1 MVWHRNEDGIPGVKM
16 EIVNV
21 NQMENGILV
30 NFEDGVCAFFDA
42 AFLYTQMDKRIPAD
56 FGDTPSAPLGPGW

>member
-1 MVWHRNEDGIPGVKM
+1 VNMD
-16 EIVNV
+16 IVSV

-30 NFEDGVCAFFDA
+30 NFEDGACAFFDA
-42 AFLYTQMDKRIPAD
+42 VFLYTQMDKRLTAD

>member
-42 AFLYTQMDKRIPAD
+42 AFLYRQMDKRVTPD
-56 FGDTPSAPLGPGW
+56 FGDSPSAPLGPGW